1 MAATIPA
8 FTDKYA
14 SSLACLRRPA
24 GKVLSLNLSLNHLP
38 DLIYGPDMTIL
49 IPHYP

>member
-14 SSLACLRRPA
+14 SSLACLRLPA
-24 GKVLSLNLSLNHLP
+24 AKVLNLNLNLSLNHLP
-38 DLIYGPDMTIL
+38 DLIMARI
-49 IPHYP
+49 